1 MAGYSRTNTSDIQSG
16 ETVKSAPL
24 NAELNALQTAFA
36 QSGGH
41 KHDGS
46 TEGAYVA
53 LMSDA
58 DNDTKIQV
66 EESTDEDII
75 RFDIAGTEQIVLADG
90 VLKPTTDNDIDL
102 GTSSLEFKDAYFDGT
117 V

>member
-24 NAELNALQTAFA
+24 NAELNAVQTAFA

-46 TEGAYVA
+46 TEVAYIT

-58 DNDTKIQV
+58 DNDTKIQL
-66 EESTDEDII
+66 EESADEDTI
-75 RFDIAGTEQIVLADG
+75 RFDIAGTEQILLVDSYYLSDEAYQEL
-90 VLKPTTDNDIDL
+90 LKAYKKY
-102 GTSSLEFKDAYFDGT
+102 GLE
-117 V
+117 